1 MNALWVV
8 VLVLFVYKIVLLA
21 IGFAYRNKG
30 GDDAGF
36 FLGDRSLGPWFTA
49 LSSAAGSSSAWTL
62 LGVSGFA
69 YTHGLSAVWI
79 FPGSVGAF
87 FINWYLVGPKLRE
100 AAVKEQA
107 LTLTDFLAGREAG
120 DWNKACR
127 YAASLIVL
135 CSLLV
140 YVASQYQGAGKL
152 FEATFA
158 MDPVLSIVVSAL
170 IIWLYSLTGG
180 FLAVSATDTL
190 QGLVMAACALLL
202 PMVALFAVGGP
213 LALAEG
219 IAAVPDTAFR
229 SFTRDMEL
237 MAAVGFIGSL
247 VGISLGGPGQP
258 HVVNRF
264 MAARDEQSIRIGRR
278 IALTWACL
286 VFAGMILLG
295 WCGRVLGSRL
305 ADNETILFQLASD
318 LLPPVLAGIVLAAV
332 LSATMSTADSQ
343 LLVAASSVTH
353 DLPGNRRTKH
363 APRIALTLVSVAAV
377 LLAVFGD
384 RAIFSKVLFAW
395 SALGAA
401 FGPLLL
407 VRLHRGRVQPQYAF
421 AAMVLGFSLGVV
433 FYLLP
438 GTKGTVIE
446 RVLPFVCALFI
457 AFAGAKKNEAHSS

>member
-1 MNALWVV
+1 MNASWVV
-8 VLVLFVYKIVLLA
+8 VGVLFVYKIVLLA
-21 IGFAYRNKG
+21 IGFAYRNQG
-30 GDDAGF
+30 NDETGF
-36 FLGDRSLGPWFTA
+36 FLGDRRLGPWFTA

-69 YTHGLSAVWI
+69 YTYGLSAVWI

-100 AAVKEQA
+100 AAAQEQA
-107 LTLTDFLAGREAG
+107 VTLTDFLAGRG
-120 DWNKACR
+120 TGFWNRACR
-127 YAASLIVL
+127 YAASVIVV

-170 IIWLYSLTGG
+170 IIWVYSLTGG

-202 PMVALFAVGGP
+202 PIAALFAVGGP
-213 LALAEG
+213 WALAQG
-219 IAAVPDTAFR
+219 IAAISEAGYN
-229 SFTRDMEL
+229 SLTRDMAF

-264 MAARDEQSIRIGRR
+264 MAARDDRAIRIGRR
-278 IALTWACL
+278 IALTWACF
-286 VFAGMILLG
+286 VFAGMIVLG

-305 ADNETILFQLASD
+305 ADNETILFHLAGE
-318 LLPPVLAGIVLAAV
+318 LLPPILAGVVLAAV

-353 DLPGNRRTKH
+353 DLPGKRKHKH
-363 APRIALTLVSVAAV
+363 APRFALTLVSAAAVAA
-377 LLAVFGD
+377 AVFGD
-384 RAIFSKVLFAW
+384 RAIFAKVLFAW

-407 VRLHRGRVQPQYAF
+407 VRLHRGRVQPRFAF
-421 AAMVLGFSLGVV
+421 AAMVLGFTLGVV
-433 FYLLP
+433 FFLVP
-438 GTKGTVIE
+438 DTKGTIIE
-446 RVLPFVCALFI
+446 RVLPFVVALLI
-457 AFAGAKKNEAHSS
+457 AFAGTEKNKQP

>member
-1 MNALWVV
+1 MNTLWVV
-8 VLVLFVYKIVLLA
+8 VLVLLVYKIVLLG
-21 IGFAYRNKG
+21 IGFAYRNQG
-30 GDDAGF
+30 ADDAGF

-87 FINWYLVGPKLRE
+87 FINWYLVGPKLRG
-100 AAVKEQA
+100 AAAKEQA
-107 LTLTDFLAGREAG
+107 LTLTDFLAGSEAG
-120 DWNKACR
+120 VWNKACR
-127 YAASLIVL
+127 YAASVIVL

-158 MDPVLSIVVSAL
+158 MDPVLSIVISAL

-190 QGLVMAACALLL
+190 QGLVMAACGLLL
-202 PMVALFAVGGP
+202 PVVALIAVGGP
-213 LALAEG
+213 WGLAEG
-219 IAAVPDTAFR
+219 IAAFPEAGFR
-229 SFTRDMEL
+229 SFTNDMEL

-264 MAARDEQSIRIGRR
+264 MAARDEQTIRIGRR

-305 ADNETILFQLASD
+305 ADNETILFHLAGE
-318 LLPPVLAGIVLAAV
+318 LLPPVLAGVVLAAV

-343 LLVAASSVTH
+343 LLVVASSVTH
-353 DLPGNRRTKH
+353 DLPGNRRSKH
-363 APRIALTLVSVAAV
+363 APRVALTLVSVAAV
-377 LLAVFGD
+377 ALAVFGD

-407 VRLHRGRVQPQYAF
+407 VRLHRGRVQPSFAF
-421 AAMVLGFSLGVV
+421 AAMVLGFSMGVV
-433 FYLLP
+433 FYLIP
-438 GTKGTVIE
+438 GTKGTIIE
-446 RVLPFVCALFI
+446 RVLPFVIALLVSI
-457 AFAGAKKNEAHSS
+457 AGLEKDRQG